1 MPSSNNSV
9 VPLPL
14 SMASE
19 RDMEAS
25 MAINEK
31 MIARNYENLDPSYP
45 QTISANLEQ
54 AIELSAH
61 LTQSRSSGGNSIEV
75 NTTNVSIKQENS
87 SPTNNNPIHSFEKN
101 QFIDDD
107 SDDDHLESPTA
118 GNLIQISIPSRKL
131 SGASSQQHERPLSE
145 EDLSFLKL
153 ENNAEDRIVFDPHDT
168 NSDDGFLNFVHKSH
182 KNYLKVFMMTWNMQG
197 LSSPNEEY
205 ISSFVPIN
213 KYHIYCFGTQECE
226 RSIGTSVIIDSKAKW
241 EKTLNNVMGDSYVQ
255 LESNTLVAIHIII
268 FVRKELLSQISN
280 VTVSSV
286 ATGLYNQIGNKG
298 GVAISF
304 KMGNRKY
311 IFINNHL
318 PAHQENVKERNES
331 FERIISGVEFDGKV
345 KPSKTK
351 VNPSASTTSHTN
363 FHLFKRSERPDI
375 FKKNNFVFY
384 MGDLNYRINGNRNV
398 VDKVLKMNDLQVLL
412 QNDQLNIERKKGST
426 DLRFFAEGEIS
437 FPPTYKYEKNSNQYD
452 LSKKKRIPAWTDRI
466 MFKPSKQGKIE
477 LIDYNCFPQAKFS
490 DHRPVYATFLV
501 DSPGVS
507 LEKQQDSKNT
517 GTTSSTVCMIQ

>member
-19 RDMEAS
+19 RDKEAS
-25 MAINEK
+25 KAVVVSGEK
-31 MIARNYENLDPSYP
+31 ITQQTLHGVDPKDDKA
-45 QTISANLEQ
+45 TVTTTTEQ
-54 AIELSAH
+54 EIEAATHQIRFGTMS
-61 LTQSRSSGGNSIEV
+61 EV
-75 NTTNVSIKQENS
+75 V
-87 SPTNNNPIHSFEKN
+87 NNPVRPQQQEEYVSSSSSSFSTKN
-101 QFIDDD
+101 TKNHFIDDD
-107 SDDDHLESPTA
+107 SDDGDDSPNA
-118 GNLIQISIPSRKL
+118 GNLIQISVPSRK
-131 SGASSQQHERPLSE
+131 SSSSSSSQQIERPLSE

-153 ENNAEDRIVFDPHDT
+153 DRVVFDPHDT
-168 NSDDGFLNFVHKSH
+168 NGDDGFLSFVHKNH
-182 KNYLKVFMMTWNMQG
+182 KNYLKVFLMTWNMQG

-241 EKTLNNVMGDSYVQ
+241 EKTLTNVMGDSYVP

-268 FVRKELLSQISN
+268 FVRKELLSQISQ

-304 KMGNRKY
+304 KLGNRKY

-318 PAHQENVKERNES
+318 PAHQDNVKERNES
-331 FERIISGVEFDGKV
+331 FERIISGVDFDGKI

-412 QNDQLNIERKKGST
+412 QNDQLIIERKKGST

-501 DSPGVS
+501 DSPGIS
-507 LEKQQDSKNT
+507 LEKQEHSKLSSS
-517 GTTSSTVCMIQ
+517 TSSSVCSIQ